1 MNKLNT
7 FQIALLS
14 RENQIK
20 TMFNNLQHQL
30 DTLKHNELKWTS
42 IFFEFYSNNEYLTE
56 AQRDVLE
63 QIYNH
68 TMNLKTDFKAS

>member
-30 DTLKHNELKWTS
+30 DTLKHNE
-42 IFFEFYSNNEYLTE
+42 YLTE

-63 QIYNH
+63 QIYNR